1 MLGRVMPDAMT
12 DEPTSG
18 VQGQKV
24 PDKLVDNLPT
34 LYCYETCPFCFKVK
48 ALLGSRGI
56 RYSKVEVNPMKHTE
70 LQWSNWKKVPV
81 FIDSD
86 GTQINDSNFILH
98 YIDEKEGDK
107 FPRYGMDKKQD
118 EWMDFSNSVLGKS
131 IVAVIYSS
139 YFTSLKALD
148 YVTKVDNFSF
158 ISRIINKWL
167 GAIIMLFVGRSRAKK
182 FPMKPRDNLKFQLDN
197 LAKGFEGDFFGGIA
211 PNGADFA
218 NYGIL
223 RSMQGLYGFDIL
235 ENHDLVQPWYA
246 RMQKLS
252 KI

>member
-1 MLGRVMPDAMT
+1 MADSIT

-18 VQGQKV
+18 IQEVKV

-56 RYSKVEVNPMKHTE
+56 KYSKVEVNPMKHTE

-86 GTQINDSNFILH
+86 GTQVNDSNFILH
-98 YIDEKEGDK
+98 YIDERGDNK
-107 FPRYGMDKKQD
+107 FPRHGMDEKQD
-118 EWMDFSNSVLGKS
+118 EWMDFSNSILGKS

-158 ISRIINKWL
+158 TSRIINKWL
-167 GAIIMLFVGRSRAKK
+167 GAIIMFFVGRSRAKK
-182 FPMKPRDNLKFQLDN
+182 FPLKPRDNLKLQLDN
-197 LAKGFEGDFFGGIA
+197 MAKGFEGEFFGGDL

-235 ENHDLVQPWYA
+235 ESHDLVQPWYE

-252 KI
+252 GI